1 MAGDRGRSPGLS
13 LVVLPILLL
22 AELAGGPE
30 AVAAPSTTGE
40 EPAAR
45 LRALL
50 GDPEAAASE
59 DLPARIAALGPA
71 VLPALFEEVWVLAD
85 DFRRGGIFEAALSAF
100 GLLPG
105 AEVRAFLLAVTAE
118 GSPPE
123 ATPRVLRVLGTLDG
137 AGGAA
142 MIADLCAR
150 QGPEALRSPALR
162 GLVVTTLAAAFA
174 AEGGACAG
182 AEEVFSGG
190 SPEFRAA
197 VIDALEKVGG
207 PPAVGG
213 LLRVFLAEPRRGL
226 DALRRV
232 IRMPVLGVEPA
243 PAGLDRVLGS
253 LAEDPEDRCRV
264 LFAMAAARL
273 HRVRSF
279 AILLPLLEDESGE
292 VAGAAENALFA
303 MSSVRLRGGA
313 GVWEEWYRRETVWR
327 DEEMVEDLDRLGAGD
342 PQAVIAALGSL
353 SRRKLYREG
362 PGERIRAHLSD
373 DDPAVRRAA
382 ARALARLGDPRG
394 LDALLTALGDADG
407 SVRSEAAAALAA
419 VTRLPPQKE
428 PERWSEILAEAQS
441 VSNDPARPRCR
452 PRRE

>member
-1 MAGDRGRSPGLS
+1 MAGDRGPYPGLG
-13 LVVLPILLL
+13 LLALPVLLL
-22 AELAGGPE
+22 AGMAGVPE

-50 GDPEAAASE
+50 GDPEAAASG

-71 VLPALFEEVWVLAD
+71 VLPSLFEEVWVLAD
-85 DFRRGGIFEAALSAF
+85 DFRRGGTFEAALSAF
-100 GLLPG
+100 RCFPVT
-105 AEVRAFLLAVTAE
+105 EVRAFLLAVTAD

-123 ATPRVLRVLGTLDG
+123 ATPRALRVLGTLGD

-142 MIADLCAR
+142 VIAELCAR

-174 AEGGACAG
+174 AMDGACAG
-182 AEEVFSGG
+182 AEEVFAGG

-197 VIDALEKVGG
+197 VLDALERIGG
-207 PPAVGG
+207 PPAVEA
-213 LLRVFLAEPRRGL
+213 LLRIFVADPRRGR
-226 DALRRV
+226 DAIRRV
-232 IRMPVLGVEPA
+232 VRMPVLGVEPE
-243 PAGLDRVLGS
+243 PAGLDRALGS
-253 LAEDPEDRCRV
+253 LAEDPDGRCRV

-279 AILLPLLEDESGE
+279 AMLLPLLEDESGE
-292 VAGAAENALFA
+292 VVSAAENALFA

-313 GVWEEWYRRETVWR
+313 EVWEEWYRRETVWR
-327 DEEMVEDLDRLGAGD
+327 DEEMREDLDRLGAGD
-342 PQAVIAALGSL
+342 PQAVIAALGRL

-362 PGERIRAHLSD
+362 SGERIRARLSD
-373 DDPAVRRAA
+373 DDPAVRSAA
-382 ARALARLGDPRG
+382 ARAMARLGDPRG
-394 LDALLTALGDADG
+394 LDALLAALGDADE

-428 PERWSEILAEAQS
+428 LERWPVILAKAQS
-441 VSNDPARPRCR
+441 RLDET
-452 PRRE
+452 RRIR